1 MRIYDI
7 SITLREGVACWPGD
21 APYAWQWSWRRSQ
34 GAAVNVGQVRMSVHT
49 GTHADAPYH
58 FAEDGKTVEA
68 LDLAPYV
75 GPACVLDV
83 RQRPVIGIADLAPY
97 DFSHRPRVL
106 LRTDACLDPE
116 RFPEHIPLLDPAVPA
131 WLAGRGVVLVGVDVP
146 SVDALDSKDLPIHH
160 GLGRHGIAILESLR
174 LAEVPAG
181 LYELIA
187 LPLKLAGADG
197 APVRAILRQP
207 DVASRP

>member
-7 SITLREGVACWPGD
+7 SVTLREGVACWPGD
-21 APYAWQWSWRRSQ
+21 APYAWQWSWKRSQ
-34 GAAVNVGQVRMSVHT
+34 GASVNVGRVGMSVHT

-58 FAEDGKTVEA
+58 FADDGKTVEV

-75 GPACVLDV
+75 GAAWVLDL
-83 RQRPVIGIADLAPY
+83 RHRRVIAIEDLAAF

-116 RFPEHIPLLDPAVPA
+116 CFPDSIPVLDEAVPA
-131 WLAGRGVVLVGVDVP
+131 WLASRGVILVGVDVP

-160 GLGRHGIAILESLR
+160 ALGRHGIAILENLR

-181 LYELIA
+181 VYELIA

-207 DVASRP
+207 DAVGLP